1 MFRNQFRL
9 SKSKALNTW
18 KKIRRSI
25 CLTSILTFYLS
36 LLITGADN
44 YFYINIYFF
53 PYLFQFNTCLIVCC
67 LINALLTYIGFSAA
81 AQRAMSKREI
91 VNYPYQ
97 LLASRMDR
105 VTCIVIRLHV
115 ETEDIRRC
123 YQYSDLKLLIG
134 NSKQVGRPC
143 LQIRRSDGAFLC

>member
-1 MFRNQFRL
+1 ML
-9 SKSKALNTW
+9 CW
-18 KKIRRSI
+18 
-25 CLTSILTFYLS
+25 
-36 LLITGADN
+36 
-44 YFYINIYFF
+44 
-53 PYLFQFNTCLIVCC
+53 P
-67 LINALLTYIGFSAA
+67 IGFSAA

-105 VTCIVIRLHV
+105 VTYIFIRLHV

-143 LQIRRSDGAFLC
+143 LQIRRSDGAFLCLVHFFLTLCCWTSRGWEQTSQFPVEQFYFLSQRPPDDENILLYK